1 MKKAIILLML
11 LLSLK
16 INHISRYRVLNY
28 GIKRKVIFAYVSCFF
43 YFVSFLQKKRKS
55 LPKKA
60 FPLQ

>member
-1 MKKAIILLML
+1 ML